1 MRQRGS
7 HATFIVSTAIGHQL
21 VGTGWPFGRFEI
33 SDDAVTVRTMSNE
46 RSCPK
51 SEITS
56 ISLVWYG
63 PNKQLLF
70 DDATGKMA
78 DATVF
83 LAMRVKGVVGELQRR
98 GYPVVDR
105 RGPLLGDKMGDNRD
119 VGSSTM
125 TDTGGPA
132 GQASDG

>member
-1 MRQRGS
+1 MQEATRMRQR
-7 HATFIVSTAIGHQL
+7 HENWKTFVVSTAIGQQF
-21 VGTGWPFGRFEI
+21 VGTPWPFGRLFI
-33 SDDAVTVRTMSNE
+33 SDESIIVRTMFKE

-70 DDATGKMA
+70 DDAAGKMTNV
-78 DATVF
+78 TVV
-83 LAMRVKGVVGELQRR
+83 LAMRVKSVVGELRRR

-105 RGPLLGDKMGDNRD
+105 RGRLISWRD
-119 VGSSTM
+119 PDSAEEREPPPG
-125 TDTGGPA
+125 
-132 GQASDG
+132 